1 MLFHK
6 YILLVIGLGMFLVA
20 AMVVVNDAFLLLR
33 YRRRI
38 AKGAVAIEPEPIRW
52 RTTIALACM
61 AWAPL
66 VMAFG
71 STQLF

>member
-6 YILLVIGLGMFLVA
+6 YILLVVGLGMFVIA
-20 AMVVVNDAFLLLR
+20 AAIVVNDAWLLLR
-33 YRRRI
+33 YRRRV
-38 AKGAVAIEPEPIRW
+38 AKGVLVMEPEPIRW

-66 VMAFG
+66 VIALG
-71 STQLF
+71 STQLL